1 MRLNSGYYTESRSLE
16 LHSPDGIHSCIL
28 RATDAAEALA
38 WFNALHSAMAR
49 STMKAL
55 LDANRALANI
65 LGELKYIGWLCRR
78 TFNEQ
83 VNEALQRTVCCLRG
97 IAIYAYFFGTTL
109 QNGRSSSES
118 SDDADRWQPVFVA
131 VTDRELR

>member
-1 MRLNSGYYTESRSLE
+1 MHRIIARPKCLESRSLE

-28 RATDAAEALA
+28 RATDAAEGLA

-78 TFNEQ
+78 TFNDQ
-83 VNEALQRTVCCLRG
+83 VKYGIIKSILQVVVSVPFEVNS
-97 IAIYAYFFGTTL
+97 YM
-109 QNGRSSSES
+109 
-118 SDDADRWQPVFVA
+118 
-131 VTDRELR
+131 